1 MNQSYNFDKIAT
13 DAKHLDSR
21 YTWTKDDSGLVH
33 FYKRR
38 DYFSVVPILTIG
50 FHESCGYSPIDFVK
64 TLNAFCQT
72 LSELDYAKE
81 KVNQLRQKNK
91 NARRS

>member
-1 MNQSYNFDKIAT
+1 MP
-13 DAKHLDSR
+13 
-21 YTWTKDDSGLVH
+21 V
-33 FYKRR
+33 
-38 DYFSVVPILTIG
+38 LTIG